1 MALDGYYFIRLDSRN
16 NHFTNSRYGEM
27 KSFPSDKYAV
37 FNLSADYSPRKDLTF
52 YMKVENLFD
61 KLYAEH
67 TDVSWNPSAG
77 PGRWYS
83 LPGRTV
89 IFGMNVR
96 F

>member
-1 MALDGYYFIRLDSRN
+1 MDGYYFVRIDSKN
-16 NHFTNSRYGEM
+16 NHFYNDDYGKM
-27 KSFPSDKYAV
+27 KAFPSDKYAI
-37 FNLSADYSPRKDLTF
+37 FNLSLNYHPGKYTTF
-52 YMKVENLFD
+52 YLKVDNLFD

-67 TDVSWNPSAG
+67 TDVSWNPLAG

-89 IFGMNVR
+89 LLGMNMR